1 MSVIPVKIGNLE
13 YSYAEGIGAP
23 HCFTTRLGGV
33 STGIFDSLNLNFS
46 RGDDPE
52 KVVENFRRIGQVL
65 GFTPEDVVNAR
76 QTHSDIVV
84 RVDQRNRGN
93 LAVTGASPECDALI
107 TNTPGMALYVSTAD
121 CTPILLWDSETGA
134 VGAAHAGWRGTV
146 SAIGAKTVE
155 AMAREFGTKPE
166 NIRAAIGPNI
176 GICHFETDAD
186 VPEAILEAFGQEA
199 RPFIQRKGDKY
210 YVNLKEVNALVLR
223 RAGVTHIEISDECTM
238 CHPERFWSHRVTLGK
253 RGAQGGIIVCKE
265 VQP

>member
-33 STGIFDSLNLNFS
+33 STGIFDSLSLNFS

-199 RPFIQRKGDKY
+199 RPFIQPKGDKY

>member
-52 KVVENFRRIGQVL
+52 KVVENFRRIGAVL

-84 RVDQRNRGN
+84 RVDERNRGN

-146 SAIGAKTVE
+146 SAIGARTVE

-199 RPFIQRKGDKY
+199 RPFIQPKGDKY

>member
-52 KVVENFRRIGQVL
+52 KVVENFRRIGAVL

-146 SAIGAKTVE
+146 SAIGARTVE

-199 RPFIQRKGDKY
+199 RPFIQPKGDKY